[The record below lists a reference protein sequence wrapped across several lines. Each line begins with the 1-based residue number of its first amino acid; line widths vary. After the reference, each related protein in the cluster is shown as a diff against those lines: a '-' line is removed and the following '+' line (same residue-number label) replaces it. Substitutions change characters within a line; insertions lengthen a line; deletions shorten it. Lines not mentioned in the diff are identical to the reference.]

1 MSMIRINLLP
11 EEYRKST
18 RTPLKLMASIAAI
31 VAVNAGLT
39 AWLGYVHF
47 NVELQVEGEK
57 STVQSEMGGLKP
69 QLDYFAAL
77 DGESRQYK
85 SREQTLSSITK
96 SRICWTKKLDELI
109 DVCSRGGDGERHL
122 VWFDDLQVVQN
133 LDPKAK
139 VPGTVSAA
147 GHSGSDKFAQVANF
161 LEDLE
166 GSSFITDFE
175 PPAAPEGTQTLVDET
190 LVPPVAWAFPMKLKM
205 KARDDGA
212 AKAAPAKGAKGASR
226 GARGAKPDAG
236 ETAPAEKKES
246 K

>member
-18 RTPLKLMASIAAI
+18 RTPIKLMASIAGI
-31 VAVNAGLT
+31 VAVNAALV

-47 NVELQVEGEK
+47 NVELQVESEK

-69 QLDYFAAL
+69 QLDYYTSL
-77 DGESRQYK
+77 ESESKQYK
-85 SREQTLSSITK
+85 SREQTLASITK

-147 GHSGSDKFAQVANF
+147 GHSGSDKFGQVANF
-161 LEDLE
+161 LEDLA
-166 GSSFITDFE
+166 GSSFISDFE
-175 PPAAPEGTQTLVDET
+175 KPSDPEGTVQLVDET
-190 LVPPVAWAFPMKLKM
+190 LVPPAAWSFPLKLKM
-205 KARDDGA
+205 KPREDSGAKPA
-212 AKAAPAKGAKGASR
+212 AKGGKPAAK
-226 GARGAKPDAG
+226 GARGAKPST
-236 ETAPAEKKES
+236 EQPAPAAKEEG